1 MNMLQCV
8 AHQHIYIVIKQKQ
21 LGFNITTSTQMEKHV
36 FLYIFRVV
44 PQLKRGNSVQK
55 TSLSF

>member
-8 AHQHIYIVIKQKQ
+8 AHQLIYIVIKQKQ
-21 LGFNITTSTQMEKHV
+21 LGFNVTSSTQMEKDV

-44 PQLKRGNSVQK
+44 PQLKRDNSVQK

>member
-21 LGFNITTSTQMEKHV
+21 LGFNITTSTQMEKDV

-44 PQLKRGNSVQK
+44 PQLKRDNSV
-55 TSLSF
+55 